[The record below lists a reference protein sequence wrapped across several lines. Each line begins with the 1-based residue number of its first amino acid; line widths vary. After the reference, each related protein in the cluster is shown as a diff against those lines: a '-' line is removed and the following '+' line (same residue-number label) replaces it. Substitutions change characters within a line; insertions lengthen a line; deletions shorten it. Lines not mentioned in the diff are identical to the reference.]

1 MWVIVEEI
9 RKSIRILL
17 AYPAEVIFWV
27 FSPLLWVIPLVFQ
40 GKALVGAFSSTEF
53 GSLAGTDEFIPYVL
67 IGAII
72 STYMFSAVWSMG
84 NSFRDETYYGTL
96 EHILSSPVRPVYILV
111 GKGLYNSILSTS
123 FVVVQLLI
131 CVFVFG
137 LEITLIKIFP
147 IFMFLLLLIV
157 GLYGIGFMAAALTL
171 LVKEAH
177 GMLHM
182 FEYILFLFSPI
193 RYPVEV
199 NPITKAISV
208 FIPLTYALIA
218 LRGLLLNIEFNFLK
232 NSIILLGI
240 DCVLIPLGLI
250 IFHYVE
256 KRTKMKGTLSDY

>member
-1 MWVIVEEI
+1 MWVIVEEV

-17 AYPAEVIFWV
+17 AYPAEVIFWII
-27 FSPLLWVIPLVFQ
+27 SPLLWVIPLVFQ
-40 GKALVGAFSSTEF
+40 GKALVGAFSSTPF

-96 EHILSSPVRPVYILV
+96 EHILSSPARPAYILI

-123 FVVVQLLI
+123 FVIVQLLV

-137 LEITLIKIFP
+137 LDITLVKILP

-177 GMLHM
+177 GLLHM

-218 LRGLLLNIEFNFLK
+218 LRGLMLNIEFNFLK
-232 NSIILLGI
+232 NSMILLGI
-240 DCVLIPLGLI
+240 DCVLIPLGLVV
-250 IFHYVE
+250 FHYVE
-256 KRTKMKGTLSDY
+256 KRTKTRGTLSDY

>member
-1 MWVIVEEI
+1 MWVIIEEV
-9 RKSIRILL
+9 RKSFRILL
-17 AYPAEVIFWV
+17 AYPVEVVFWI

-40 GKALVGAFSSTEF
+40 GKALIGAFNSTSF

-67 IGAII
+67 IGAIV

-96 EHILSSPVRPVYILV
+96 EHILSAPVRPGYILI

-123 FVVVQLLI
+123 FVIVQLLI
-131 CVFVFG
+131 CVFIFG
-137 LEITLIKIFP
+137 LNITLAKIFP
-147 IFMFLLLLIV
+147 IFLFLLLLIV

-171 LVKEAH
+171 LIKEAH

-182 FEYILFLFSPI
+182 FEYVLFLFSPI

-218 LRGLLLNIEFNFLK
+218 LRGLLLNIEFNFWK
-232 NSIILLGI
+232 NSIVLLAI
-240 DCVLIPLGLI
+240 DCTLLPLGLFVFRRI
-250 IFHYVE
+250 E
-256 KRTKMKGTLSDY
+256 KRTKTRGTLADY